1 LICTNAYASLCNL
14 TMPDTRKNRLVQ
26 TVVNPTVLRRFDL
39 LARSTGHTR
48 ASYLR
53 HLIELHVQALCPKNA
68 TPTQIA
74 RLARSLDRRGADS

>member
-1 LICTNAYASLCNL
+1 MIYTKAYASLCNL

-26 TVVNPTVLRRFDL
+26 TVVNPAVLRRFDL

-74 RLARSLDRRGADS
+74 KLARSMNRHVADS